1 MTRVQVHVH
10 AEDPISK
17 AGVVSQLKLRPEVK
31 VVEDDTT
38 DMEVEI
44 LVVDAVDE
52 STVQSLRRIA
62 RRGVAKPLLV
72 INRLDEAVLP
82 TAIECGVHS
91 FVRRSEA
98 TQDRLV
104 EAVLAAARGDGCMPP
119 DLLGKLLSQV
129 SRLQRHLLEPRGLS
143 LSVLSGREIEVV
155 RLLSEGFETGEIA
168 QKLSYS
174 ERTVKNVL
182 HGITNR
188 LQLRNRAHA
197 VGYALRQG
205 LI

>member
-1 MTRVQVHVH
+1 MTRVRVHVH

-17 AGVVSQLKLRPEVK
+17 VGVVSQLKPRPEVE
-31 VVEDDTT
+31 VVEEDATDTAVEIVVVDTMNDTT
-38 DMEVEI
+38 VR
-44 LVVDAVDE
+44 
-52 STVQSLRRIA
+52 SLREIT
-62 RRGVAKPLLV
+62 RRGVARPLLV
-72 INRLDEAVLP
+72 INRMEESALP

-91 FVRRSEA
+91 LVRRGEA
-98 TQDRLV
+98 TPDRLV
-104 EAVLAAARGDGCMPP
+104 EAVLATERGDGCMPP
-119 DLLGKLLSQV
+119 DLLGGLLNQV

-143 LSVLSGREIEVV
+143 LSVLSRREIDVV
-155 RLLSEGFETGEIA
+155 RLLSEGFETSEIA

-174 ERTVKNVL
+174 ERTVKNIL
-182 HGITNR
+182 HDITNR